1 VNRKLL
7 SKIVSLSLLFLF
19 FFPAFL
25 FAEDFRIENIVVTGD
40 ENRILCS
47 SLLKGDIDNDIL
59 EPIKSGIPITFT
71 YYIELFKRRT
81 AWMDSKVVSKT
92 IKKTVDYNHLTKEYK
107 LVQVINQH
115 TQRSLSKDID
125 EARQWIKS
133 LDRIP
138 VATYDELEYD
148 RTYYLKIKAE
158 LKSIKIVF
166 PLNYVLFF
174 FSFFD
179 KETSWHESP
188 LFVVKESLQKP

>member
-1 VNRKLL
+1 MNRKLL